1 VQSEPK
7 SPSPK
12 RLLASIHDVSPYFES
27 DIDRLVDRLQRLLGT
42 PRFAMLVVPN
52 YWGRAHLAEAPAFRA
67 RLRRW
72 SDQGVEMIL
81 HGWSHHD
88 ELRHETAVAAFKAR
102 HLTAREG
109 EFLGLSRAEAKRRL
123 EEGRALLED
132 AIGRPVTGFV
142 APAWLYGLG
151 ARRALKQAGFAF
163 AEDHF
168 RVWRPADDAVL
179 CKGPVVTWASRSPMR
194 QASSLAFAA
203 LAQHALKPL
212 QTVRVA
218 VHPGDAYVPAIL
230 KSIDRTIG
238 ALARGR
244 SLAAYAE
251 LAA

>member
-1 VQSEPK
+1 M
-7 SPSPK
+7 
-12 RLLASIHDVSPYFES
+12 
-27 DIDRLVDRLQRLLGT
+27 DRLQALLGA
-42 PRFAMLVVPN
+42 PRFAMLVVPD

-72 SDQGVEMIL
+72 ADQGVEMIL
-81 HGWSHHD
+81 HGWSHRD
-88 ELRHETAVAAFKAR
+88 DLRHDSGAAAFKAR
-102 HLTAREG
+102 HLTAGEG

-123 EEGRALLED
+123 EGGRALLED
-132 AIGRPVTGFV
+132 AIGRPVLGFI

-151 ARRALKQAGFAF
+151 ARRALRQVGFAF

-179 CKGPVVTWASRSPMR
+179 CRGPVVTWASRSAAR

-203 LAQHALKPL
+203 LARQALKPL

-218 VHPGDAYVPAIL
+218 VHPGDARVPAIL
-230 KSIDRTIG
+230 ASVDRTLG

-244 SLAAYAE
+244 RLAAYAE